1 MQFTDRNKQFTKN
14 YRINKVD
21 TGESILA
28 EITRNQ
34 SDENLSAPLNKG
46 TLINA
51 ELLNGMFAA
60 KQNKIV
66 PKEGIL
72 LNENRL
78 EAESDRY
85 RAELS
90 EVEEGLKNGKAEI
103 EEKEKISLF
112 IIPLLNKMA
121 TKL

>member
-1 MQFTDRNKQFTKN
+1 MQFTDRNKQFIKN

-60 KQNKIV
+60 KQNKVISNDNERPESFNYKYKRIKV
-66 PKEGIL
+66 FL
-72 LNENRL
+72 L
-78 EAESDRY
+78 
-85 RAELS
+85 
-90 EVEEGLKNGKAEI
+90 
-103 EEKEKISLF
+103 
-112 IIPLLNKMA
+112 
-121 TKL
+121 

>member
-1 MQFTDRNKQFTKN
+1 MQFTDRNKQFIKN

-66 PKEGIL
+66 PK
-72 LNENRL
+72 
-78 EAESDRY
+78 
-85 RAELS
+85 
-90 EVEEGLKNGKAEI
+90 
-103 EEKEKISLF
+103 
-112 IIPLLNKMA
+112 
-121 TKL
+121 